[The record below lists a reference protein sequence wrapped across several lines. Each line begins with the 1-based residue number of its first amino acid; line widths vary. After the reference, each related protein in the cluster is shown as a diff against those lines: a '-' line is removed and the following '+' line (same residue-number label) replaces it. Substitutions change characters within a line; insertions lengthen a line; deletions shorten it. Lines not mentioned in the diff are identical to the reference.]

1 MASVAV
7 SSKRAGG
14 TLVGAERESLAS
26 PGLYRRAWRV
36 FSRDRVAMFG
46 LALLAVI
53 VAFALA
59 APLVSHLTGFTYFEN
74 HLRDKLAAPGEKGY
88 VLGSDA
94 NGRDILTRLAY
105 AGRVS
110 LLVGLCA
117 ALSEILIGLVAG
129 VVAGYYGGLTD
140 SIIMRI
146 VEVFICLPIMPLLLL
161 ITSFYEPT
169 LLPLALVI
177 GALSWPGDARLLR
190 GEVLALRNR
199 EYIEGARVVGAPGR
213 VIMLRHVLPNI
224 TPILIILVTFTVSS
238 TIFIETF
245 LSFLGLGVQVPTPSW
260 GNMMNDAQRFYR
272 TNWTAVFF
280 PGFLVYLTCLAL
292 YLVGSGL
299 RDALDPK
306 LLD

>member
-1 MASVAV
+1 MRDAAAAAEPPRRVLAS
-7 SSKRAGG
+7 
-14 TLVGAERESLAS
+14 AERESLAS
-26 PGLYRRAWRV
+26 PGLYARAWRV
-36 FSRDRVAMFG
+36 FRRDRVAMFG
-46 LALLAVI
+46 LSLLIVI
-53 VAFALA
+53 VAFSLA
-59 APLVSHLTGFTYFEN
+59 SPLVARYTGFTYYEN
-74 HLRDKLAAPGEKGY
+74 HLSDKLSAPGENGY

-117 ALSEILIGLVAG
+117 AVAEIMIGLALG
-129 VVAGYYGGLTD
+129 LVAGYYGGMTD
-140 SIIMRI
+140 SIIMRL
-146 VEVFICLPIMPLLLL
+146 VEIFICLPIMPLLLL
-161 ITSFYEPT
+161 ITSFYEPS
-169 LLPLALVI
+169 LLPLALII

-190 GEVLALRNR
+190 GEVLAMRGR
-199 EYIEGARVVGAPGR
+199 EYIEGARVIGAPAR

-272 TNWTAVFF
+272 TNWTAVFS
-280 PGFLVYLTCLAL
+280 PGLMVYLTCLAL
-292 YLVGSGL
+292 YLVGSCL

>member
-1 MASVAV
+1 MA
-7 SSKRAGG
+7 
-14 TLVGAERESLAS
+14 TLQARIERSTSALGGAERESLAS
-26 PGLYRRAWRV
+26 PGLYTRAWRV
-36 FSRDRVAMFG
+36 FRRDRVAMFG
-46 LALLAVI
+46 LALLIVI
-53 VAFALA
+53 VAFTLA
-59 APLVSHLTGFTYFEN
+59 APLIAHFTGFTYYEN
-74 HLRDKLAAPGEKGY
+74 HLRDKLSAPGENGY

-117 ALSEILIGLVAG
+117 AVAEILIGLAVG
-129 VVAGYYGGLTD
+129 LVAGYYGGMTD
-140 SIIMRI
+140 SLLMRL
-146 VEVFICLPIMPLLLL
+146 VEIFICLPIMPLLLL
-161 ITSFYEPT
+161 ITSFYEPS
-169 LLPLALVI
+169 LLPLAIII

-190 GEVLALRNR
+190 GEVLAMRGR
-199 EYIEGARVVGAPGR
+199 EYIEGARVVGAPAS

-280 PGFLVYLTCLAL
+280 PGFLVYLTCLSL